1 MAMYHVCAVCN
12 ACGDLHTT
20 GITVSLNCGPA
31 NKQSI
36 AEAFTNKD
44 PPANIAELKDSRV
57 HCPKIG
63 RQYAQRDARKI
74 FLIPIA

>member
-1 MAMYHVCAVCN
+1 MAMYRVCAVCN

-20 GITVSLNCGPA
+20 GITVSLNGGPA

-44 PPANIAELKDSRV
+44 PPANIAELKDLRV
-57 HCPKIG
+57 HCHKIG
-63 RQYAQRDARKI
+63 RQYAQRDGRKI
-74 FLIPIA
+74 FLIPIP